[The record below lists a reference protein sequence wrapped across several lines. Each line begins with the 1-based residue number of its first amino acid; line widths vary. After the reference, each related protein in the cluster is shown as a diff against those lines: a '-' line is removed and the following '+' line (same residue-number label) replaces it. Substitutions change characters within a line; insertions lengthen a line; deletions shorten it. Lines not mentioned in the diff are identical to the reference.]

1 VVTLREARPLE
12 FAVSGRATRH
22 DTLRYDVTEARWVS
36 VSDGSEGT
44 GG

>member
-1 VVTLREARPLE
+1 VVTLREARSLE
-12 FAVSGRATRH
+12 FAVSGRVSRN
-22 DTLRYDVTEARWVS
+22 DTLRYDVTEARRVS